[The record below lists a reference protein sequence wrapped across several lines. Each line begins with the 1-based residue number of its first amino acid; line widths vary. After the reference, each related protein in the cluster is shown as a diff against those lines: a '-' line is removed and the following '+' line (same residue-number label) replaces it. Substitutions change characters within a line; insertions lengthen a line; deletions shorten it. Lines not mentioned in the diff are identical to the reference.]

1 MSQDWRVLYKILHAA
16 AWRAAT
22 DTVPWAPVDEAD
34 GFFHLSSREQVE
46 ETARKHFAG
55 REGLVLLAIDPQKL
69 TEGTLKWEPSRGGQL
84 FPHVYG
90 AVPKGA
96 VVEVREL
103 PRVTEAFRLS

>member
-1 MSQDWRVLYKILHAA
+1 MQASAVLYKILDAA

-22 DTVPWAPVDEAD
+22 DVVPWAPVDEAD
-34 GFFHLSSREQVE
+34 GFFHLSDESQVE

-55 REGLVLLAIDPQKL
+55 RENLVLLGIDPERL
-69 TEGTLKWEPSRGGQL
+69 HADTLKWEPSRGGQL

-90 AVPKGA
+90 EVPKEA

-103 PRVTEAFRLS
+103 PRVSEDFSF